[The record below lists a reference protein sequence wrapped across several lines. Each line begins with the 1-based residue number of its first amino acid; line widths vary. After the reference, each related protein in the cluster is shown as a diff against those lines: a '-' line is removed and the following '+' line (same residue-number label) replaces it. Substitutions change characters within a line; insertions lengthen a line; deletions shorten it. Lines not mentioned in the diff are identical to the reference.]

1 MCLFLKRENTLQLNK
16 PNKTKCKV
24 FIILLASDL
33 FCINWEKLKCVFLFI
48 PNTTMCS
55 PTYRPCF
62 FHLSKSSVSST
73 LDADGV
79 KDPAATDSHFIS
91 TQYIISFI
99 YIQEQGGLR
108 KLSELHCG
116 RGVGRLESEVKGC
129 CWWSSGRRAGS
140 WRQRPWTGLAAEQRQ
155 SLACTKRGLWY
166 RQTDTQTHRTTIS
179 RSRGK
184 RW

>member
-1 MCLFLKRENTLQLNK
+1 MF
-16 PNKTKCKV
+16 
-24 FIILLASDL
+24 FFS
-33 FCINWEKLKCVFLFI
+33 F
-48 PNTTMCS
+48 
-55 PTYRPCF
+55 RPCF

-99 YIQEQGGLR
+99 YIQEQGGGE
-108 KLSELHCG
+108 SYQLHCG

-140 WRQRPWTGLAAEQRQ
+140 WRQRPWTGLAVGTEAVVSSHQERLQ
-155 SLACTKRGLWY
+155 Y
-166 RQTDTQTHRTTIS
+166 RQLAALEDKDGNQPQGGANWWHHATSLPSLLCRVNFLL
-179 RSRGK
+179 
-184 RW
+184 